1 MSGKKCLSALYLTSA
16 FVLLFA
22 SSALAAKRSDF
33 FSVAGGDLLGFIA
46 AIDGILIAVAVF
58 KIYHRIFS
66 VFYFSVKAIL
76 MEIFWIAMIGGGL
89 LMAVPS
95 LLDTLGLW
103 NAVTGYA
110 YFIAIFLLM
119 TGLAKKFWNARKN
132 SES

>member
-1 MSGKKCLSALYLTSA
+1 MSGKKCLSVLYLTSA

-22 SSALAAKRSDF
+22 SSALAAKRSNF

-89 LMAVPS
+89 LM
-95 LLDTLGLW
+95 
-103 NAVTGYA
+103 VTGYA